1 MTDAV
6 LNIDF
11 AGQDAVI
18 PFQVEPLDVRGRSV
32 QLGPMLDTIL
42 DRHKY
47 PDSVSKLLAEAIALT
62 VLLGTALKFEG
73 RFILQ
78 TQTDGP
84 VSMIVTDFQTP
95 DSIRAYA
102 RYDEDAIDRA
112 EDKSATSLLGHGT
125 LAMTIDQ
132 GEYTQRYQG
141 IVELDGANLEEI
153 ACQYFRQSEQIPTDV
168 RLAVGEVLTRQE
180 GQEPKHG
187 WIAGGI
193 LIQFLPESEQRTRQ
207 RDIHG
212 GDGDDRDPL
221 ETDEDEAWAE
231 TRILMNTI
239 DEVELTDTNI
249 EPEKLLY
256 RLFHEH
262 GVRIFDSTKVLD
274 NCSCT
279 DDKVKS
285 MLDGMTEE
293 ELAESTE
300 NGEITVTCQFLQ
312 SLLTQVLES
321 CECIQYWLY

>member
-6 LNIDF
+6 LNIEF

-18 PFQVEPLDVRGRSV
+18 PFQVEPLDVRGRCV
-32 QLGPMLDTIL
+32 QLGPMLDSIL

-47 PDSVSKLLAEAIALT
+47 PDSVSKLLAEAITLT
-62 VLLGTALKFEG
+62 VLLGTALKFDG
-73 RFILQ
+73 RFIMQ

-102 RYDEDAIDRA
+102 RYDEAAIA
-112 EDKSATSLLGHGT
+112 LLEDKSAVSLLGRGT

-141 IVELDGANLEEI
+141 IVQLDGTDLEDV
-153 ACQYFRQSEQIPTDV
+153 ARQYFRQSEQIPTDV

-187 WIAGGI
+187 WTAGGI
-193 LIQFLPESEQRTRQ
+193 LVQFLPESEQRMRL
-207 RDIHG
+207 RDLHG
-212 GDGDDRDPL
+212 GDGDERDPHD
-221 ETDEDEAWAE
+221 TEDDDAWAE
-231 TRILMNTI
+231 TRFLMKTI
-239 DEVELTDTNI
+239 DDLELTDADV

-262 GVRIFDSTKVLD
+262 GVRIFDSSKVLD
-274 NCSCT
+274 NCSCS

-285 MLDGMTEE
+285 MLGGMTAQERE
-293 ELAESTE
+293 ESTE
-300 NGEITVTCQFLQ
+300 NGEIVVTCQFC
-312 SLLTQVLES
+312 SQVYAYDPAVL
-321 CECIQYWLY
+321 